1 MRPSGWASAE
11 RMSNPTPCRWGRGIW
26 DARVSGG
33 FGVQPYARSGTDRPA
48 EQLCVAS
55 RPANP
60 CPAMYSGPQ
69 KTLWCEAE
77 LAARCPAVCD
87 TMLRCCPAPS
97 DRRCAA
103 AVERERRVMRTPPV
117 WCAWCR
123 KASARA
129 THPADVPT
137 ASRLPPG
144 APASA
149 DTPYMPSTWSHAL
162 GKLIRA
168 QAEGQQHSTL

>member
-1 MRPSGWASAE
+1 MP
-11 RMSNPTPCRWGRGIW
+11 P
-26 DARVSGG
+26 DAPHRLGQRRADVH
-33 FGVQPYARSGTDRPA
+33 PHARRGTDRPA
-48 EQLCVAS
+48 VQLCVAS

-60 CPAMYSGPQ
+60 FPATHSGPQ
-69 KTLWCEAE
+69 DTLWCVAE

-87 TMLRCCPAPS
+87 KMQRCCPAPS

-103 AVERERRVMRTPPV
+103 ALERERRVMRRPPV

-137 ASRLPPG
+137 ASRPPPG
-144 APASA
+144 AQASA
-149 DTPYMPSTWSHAL
+149 DNPYMPSTWSHAL
-162 GKLIRA
+162 ESSSERRLRDSDTPPCNRRMLVRLRA
-168 QAEGQQHSTL
+168 S